1 MRRITLFAAVSLFTI
16 SAAMCLT
23 SCSYDKAD
31 LLVPACD
38 TSFVATFSAGVAP
51 VIQNNCTGCH
61 NNADRSGNISLE
73 GYDNI
78 KQVATSGK
86 LLGVI
91 SHAPGFIPMPLGG
104 NKLDNCTILSIQRW
118 IEDGLP
124 NN

>member
-1 MRRITLFAAVSLFTI
+1 MRRITLFAVISFFII
-16 SAAMCLT
+16 SAVMVLAG
-23 SCSYDKAD
+23 CSYDKAN

-38 TSFVATFSAGVAP
+38 TSFDATFSAIVAP
-51 VIQNNCTGCH
+51 VIQNNCAGCH
-61 NNADRSGNISLE
+61 NNANRKGDISLE

-86 LLGVI
+86 LLGTI
-91 SHAPGFIPMPLGG
+91 RHAPGFSPMPVGG

-118 IEDGLP
+118 IENGLP